1 MASSIIDYENGVLN
15 VSFENEEGAHKARER
30 REERERRR
38 AEQKLV
44 FEVSNV
50 EEALELAA
58 KEWEIDAKSLKS
70 EVLSSERGFLGLFG
84 NKLKVEVTPVKPLLH
99 LKATKLANSIL
110 NLMGLDAAANLREDG
125 TIEIEGADAADY
137 IIGHYGDALK
147 SIEYLLNLILR
158 DPSFEPRLRID
169 CCGYRERRTRSL
181 ERLAEATARQALDY
195 GRPIRLDPMLS
206 WERWV
211 IHTALKNR
219 DDVRTESVGEPPLRK
234 VVIMPRFDADAGG
247 NYNSNRRSAGRGY
260 NSRRG
265 RFNSRSDRGFR
276 GERRS
281 FRDRDRAS
289 RDFELEDDTERLSG
303 EVFSEGRNFRA
314 SRDFIDNNNNN
325 SELESGEIFN
335 DEFEIKEERGL
346 ELNELENKNFDELDK
361 ELDNTR
367 ESFEREEY
375 RPREPRS
382 PRPYF
387 ERSSSRSRYSR

>member
-1 MASSIIDYENGVLN
+1 M
-15 VSFENEEGAHKARER
+15 SFENEEGAHKARER

-44 FEVSNV
+44 FEVSDVN
-50 EEALELAA
+50 EALELAS
-58 KEWEIDAKSLKS
+58 KEWEIDAKSLKA

-99 LKATKLANSIL
+99 LKATRLANDLLS
-110 NLMGLDAAANLREDG
+110 LMGMDAAANLRDDG

-234 VVIMPRFDADAGG
+234 VVIMPRFDAESGG
-247 NYNSNRRSAGRGY
+247 LANPNYNSNRRGGSRFSAGRGDRNY
-260 NSRRG
+260 NS
-265 RFNSRSDRGFR
+265 NSR
-276 GERRS
+276 
-281 FRDRDRAS
+281 
-289 RDFELEDDTERLSG
+289 
-303 EVFSEGRNFRA
+303 
-314 SRDFIDNNNNN
+314 
-325 SELESGEIFN
+325 
-335 DEFEIKEERGL
+335 
-346 ELNELENKNFDELDK
+346 
-361 ELDNTR
+361 
-367 ESFEREEY
+367 
-375 RPREPRS
+375 
-382 PRPYF
+382 
-387 ERSSSRSRYSR
+387 RSSSRFSSSRSEHSYNSSSRRSRGGSERSSRDFDFRDDKNFRD

>member
-289 RDFELEDDTERLSG
+289 RDFELEDEAERLSS

-346 ELNELENKNFDELDK
+346 DLNEPENKNFDELD
-361 ELDNTR
+361 NAR

-375 RPREPRS
+375 RPRESRS

-387 ERSSSRSRYSR
+387 GRSSSRSRYSR

>member
-1 MASSIIDYENGVLN
+1 M
-15 VSFENEEGAHKARER
+15 SFENEEGAHKARER

-44 FEVSNV
+44 FEVSDVN
-50 EEALELAA
+50 EALELAS
-58 KEWEIDAKSLKS
+58 KEWEIDAKSLKA

-99 LKATKLANSIL
+99 LKATRLANDLLS
-110 NLMGLDAAANLREDG
+110 LMGMDAAANLRDDG

-234 VVIMPRFDADAGG
+234 VVIMPRFDAESGG
-247 NYNSNRRSAGRGY
+247 LANPNYNSNRRGGRFSAGRSDRNY
-260 NSRRG
+260 NSNSRRSSS
-265 RFNSRSDRGFR
+265 RFSSSRS
-276 GERRS
+276 EHSYSSRRS
-281 FRDRDRAS
+281 RDGSERPS
-289 RDFELEDDTERLSG
+289 RDFDFRDDK
-303 EVFSEGRNFRA
+303 NFRDISA
-314 SRDFIDNNNNN
+314 DDGEPRGVDLDLKNENLYLENFVAGSLDN
-325 SELESGEIFN
+325 SENEIFETP
-335 DEFEIKEERGL
+335 EFER
-346 ELNELENKNFDELDK
+346 DDRDVR
-361 ELDNTR
+361 DN
-367 ESFEREEY
+367 
-375 RPREPRS
+375 RP

-387 ERSSSRSRYSR
+387 GRSGSRSRSRYSR

>member
-1 MASSIIDYENGVLN
+1 MLN

-44 FEVSNV
+44 FEVSNA

-58 KEWEIDAKSLKS
+58 KEWDIDANSLKS

-110 NLMGLDAAANLREDG
+110 NLMGLEASANLREDG

-195 GRPIRLDPMLS
+195 DRPIRLDPMLS

-219 DDVRTESVGEPPLRK
+219 SDVRTESVGEPPLRK

-247 NYNSNRRSAGRGY
+247 NYNSNRRGAGRGY

-265 RFNSRSDRGFR
+265 RFNSRSERGFR

-289 RDFELEDDTERLSG
+289 RDFELEDETERLSG

-314 SRDFIDNNNNN
+314 SRDFTDNNNNNN
-325 SELESGEIFN
+325 SELESGEILN

-346 ELNELENKNFDELDK
+346 ELNELENKNFDDLDKERDKELDK
-361 ELDNTR
+361 ER
-367 ESFEREEY
+367 ENFEREEY
-375 RPREPRS
+375 RPRESRS

-387 ERSSSRSRYSR
+387 GHSSSRSRYPR

>member
-1 MASSIIDYENGVLN
+1 M
-15 VSFENEEGAHKARER
+15 
-30 REERERRR
+30 
-38 AEQKLV
+38 
-44 FEVSNV
+44 
-50 EEALELAA
+50 ELAA

-314 SRDFIDNNNNN
+314 SRDFIDNNN

-346 ELNELENKNFDELDK
+346 ELNELENKNFDELDNK
-361 ELDNTR
+361 LDNTR

>member
-1 MASSIIDYENGVLN
+1 
-15 VSFENEEGAHKARER
+15 
-30 REERERRR
+30 
-38 AEQKLV
+38 
-44 FEVSNV
+44 
-50 EEALELAA
+50 LAA

-110 NLMGLDAAANLREDG
+110 NLMSLDAEANLREDG

-234 VVIMPRFDADAGG
+234 VVIMPRFDADSGMSNP
-247 NYNSNRRSAGRGY
+247 NYNSNRRGGRFSSDSGRGY
-260 NSRRG
+260 GSRRG
-265 RFNSRSDRGFR
+265 RFGSRSERGFR

-281 FRDRDRAS
+281 FRAS
-289 RDFELEDDTERLSG
+289 RDFELEDEAERLSG

-314 SRDFIDNNNNN
+314 SRDFIDNSNNNN

-346 ELNELENKNFDELDK
+346 DLNEPENKNFDELDK
-361 ELDNTR
+361 ELDNAR
-367 ESFEREEY
+367 DNFEREEY

-387 ERSSSRSRYSR
+387 GRSSSRSRYSR

>member
-110 NLMGLDAAANLREDG
+110 NLMSLDAEANLREDG

-234 VVIMPRFDADAGG
+234 VVIMPRFEADSGMSNP
-247 NYNSNRRSAGRGY
+247 NYNSNRRGGRFSSDSGRGY
-260 NSRRG
+260 GSRRG
-265 RFNSRSDRGFR
+265 RFGSRSERGFR

-289 RDFELEDDTERLSG
+289 RDFIHDNNSELEDETERLGGEIFSG
-303 EVFSEGRNFRA
+303 RRSFR
-314 SRDFIDNNNNN
+314 DNNN
-325 SELESGEIFN
+325 SELEGGEIFN
-335 DEFEIKEERGL
+335 DEVEVKEERGL
-346 ELNELENKNFDELDK
+346 ELNEPENKNLDELD
-361 ELDNTR
+361 NAR
-367 ESFEREEY
+367 ENFDRVSRG
-375 RPREPRS
+375 

-387 ERSSSRSRYSR
+387 GRSSSRSRYSR

>member
-346 ELNELENKNFDELDK
+346 ELNELENKNFDELDNK
-361 ELDNTR
+361 LDNTR

>member
-110 NLMGLDAAANLREDG
+110 NLMSLDAEANLREDG

-234 VVIMPRFDADAGG
+234 VVIMPRFDADSGISNP
-247 NYNSNRRSAGRGY
+247 NYNSNRRSTGRGY

-265 RFNSRSDRGFR
+265 RFSSRSERGFR

-289 RDFELEDDTERLSG
+289 RDFELEDKAERLSS

-314 SRDFIDNNNNN
+314 SRDFIDNNNN
-325 SELESGEIFN
+325 SELEGGEIFN
-335 DEFEIKEERGL
+335 DEVEVKEERGL
-346 ELNELENKNFDELDK
+346 ELNEPANENFDELDNAR
-361 ELDNTR
+361 DN
-367 ESFEREEY
+367 FEREEY

-387 ERSSSRSRYSR
+387 GRSSSRSRYSR

>member
-110 NLMGLDAAANLREDG
+110 NLMGLEAAANLREDG

-234 VVIMPRFDADAGG
+234 VVIMPRFDADSGG

-289 RDFELEDDTERLSG
+289 RDFELEDETERLSG
-303 EVFSEGRNFRA
+303 EVFSESRNFRA
-314 SRDFIDNNNNN
+314 SRDFIDNNNN

-346 ELNELENKNFDELDK
+346 DLNELENKNFDELDK
-361 ELDNTR
+361 ELDNAR
-367 ESFEREEY
+367 DNFEREEY

-387 ERSSSRSRYSR
+387 GRSSSRSRYSR